1 MKRGFVGIDREV
13 LPGVRRKILE
23 SGLTITGDL
32 IDLPEWCKR
41 IKIDCG
47 LSYSAPLSAKW
58 LEDDQDL
65 IVFGFEPVRSS
76 IRILKKGRRLKTS
89 SNYVRKID
97 IGKRFFLIEAAL
109 GETNRKDTIYV
120 TKEDV
125 GCSSL
130 LEPTS
135 FEVANVEEISVITLD
150 SFLSYFPFKKIPYI
164 EHLKTD
170 CQGTDFEVLLGGRV
184 SLSKIAAVTCEVET
198 AHYKNSKNSYE
209 NVSRLLSDENFVPI
223 NNSPNYVLSMSKHLP
238 ESYFKISL
246 RKLYKRFFRRKF
258 IKLDIKIQDPTF
270 ANRSYQ
276 HLILNGKI
284 KIFQEG

>member
-1 MKRGFVGIDREV
+1 MNSYFGEINKKV
-13 LPGVRRKILE
+13 LPSVRRIILK

-47 LSYSAPLSAKW
+47 LSYNAPQTAKW
-58 LEDDQDL
+58 LEDDKDL
-65 IVFGFEPVRSS
+65 IVFGFEPVKSN
-76 IRILKKGRRLKTS
+76 IQILKEDSREKTLIS
-89 SNYVRKID
+89 YVHKSD
-97 IGKRFFLIEAAL
+97 IRKRFFIIEAAL

-135 FEVANVEEISVITLD
+135 FEVANIEEISVITLD

-184 SLSKIAAVTCEVET
+184 SLSKIAVVTCEVESLS
-198 AHYKNSKNSYE
+198 YKNSRNTYE
-209 NVSRLLSDENFVPI
+209 NVSRLLSGENFVPI
-223 NNSPNYVLSMSKHLP
+223 NNSPKYVLSISKHLS
-238 ESYFKISL
+238 ESYFKRVG
-246 RKLYKRFFRRKF
+246 RKLYKKFFRRKF
-258 IKLDIKIQDPTF
+258 VKQNIKTEDPTF
-270 ANRSYQ
+270 ANRKYQ
-276 HLILNGKI
+276 HLILNGHI
-284 KIFQEG
+284 KIHQEG